1 MRHRAHSFFP
11 LGEISVISS
20 NQPRSVCKRWTAR
33 TEDRDLKQTEITIL
47 SLVRGKSGKISLG
60 RARFL
65 LGCQTERKKKKGRE
79 KEGKKEEKRGRMER
93 IIIDKRVRRRIQFSW
108 FPTGTIARLVFGGES
123 RRLLGIKVG
132 KKFSRGRRDYRR
144 IASTI
149 SGDEQR
155 RRKRFRRNIDHTDRY
170 TDSGSRTRSNR

>member
-65 LGCQTERKKKKGRE
+65 LGCQTERKKKGRE
-79 KEGKKEEKRGRMER
+79 KEGKKEEKRGRMKR

>member
-1 MRHRAHSFFP
+1 MLFTRLPNR
-11 LGEISVISS
+11 E
-20 NQPRSVCKRWTAR
+20 
-33 TEDRDLKQTEITIL
+33 
-47 SLVRGKSGKISLG
+47 
-60 RARFL
+60 
-65 LGCQTERKKKKGRE
+65 KKERE
-79 KEGKKEEKRGRMER
+79 KEGEKEEERGRTKR

-155 RRKRFRRNIDHTDRY
+155 WRRKRFRRNIDHTGRY
-170 TDSGSRTRSNR
+170 TDSESRTRSNRWNRSSNSLLRFYRPIPWLGNVRGARRKRNISGKKRGPPNELNRRKRNSRRSQGNSHG